1 MHSFAL
7 HMSTRLLFGPE
18 KDGDFFS
25 SIANHGNHVLVV
37 IGGGSVE
44 RTGLVDQVVKGLD
57 GVGVQHTIFKGIEPN
72 PVDSTIDRA
81 ASEGKA
87 AGVDSVL
94 ALGGGSVMDAS
105 KAIAALIHEDEPH
118 VWPFVTGQPRR
129 GTMKGALPVFTI
141 PTTAATASE
150 LTPHAV
156 ISKPEEQG
164 KCAISYPFLR
174 PLISWLNPTFHTSLP
189 AHVTADGGADILSH
203 VFENYILGDD
213 ASPFA
218 DRYSEGVMDTVID
231 VLPRLLDDLSNVAYR
246 GQLQWVSA
254 MALNSIQV
262 AGRQPSPFP
271 LHAIEHSMSGYH
283 PPLAH
288 GRGLAT
294 LFPAY
299 FRMLLDRGEHV
310 DRLAQFGRRVF
321 WVTPQ
326 DDHAAALAAIE
337 AFEEWMRG
345 VDLYQSMEDIGIPE
359 EGFDSIASYAVN
371 VYGNGKTI
379 PVSGPWTKEE
389 VIELFNRANEQ
400 KRSNA

>member
-7 HMSTRLLFGPE
+7 HMSTKLLFGPE
-18 KDGDFFS
+18 KGTDFYHS
-25 SIANHGNHVLVV
+25 MASEGAHALVV

-44 RTGLVDQVVKGLD
+44 RIGLLAKVLKGLD
-57 GVGVQHTIFKGIEPN
+57 DAGIKHTVFKGIEPN
-72 PVDSTIDRA
+72 PVDNTIDRA
-81 ASEGKA
+81 AAEGVK
-87 AGVDSVL
+87 AGVDCVL
-94 ALGGGSVMDAS
+94 AVGGGSVMDAS
-105 KAIAALIHEDEPH
+105 KAIAALIHEKEPH

-164 KCAISYPFLR
+164 KCAISYPFLQ
-174 PLISWLNPTFHTSLP
+174 PTASWLNPEFHTSLP

-231 VLPRLLDDLSNVAYR
+231 VLPRLLKNLSNVDLR

-262 AGRQPSPFP
+262 AGRKPTPFP

-283 PPLAH
+283 PALAH

-299 FRMLLDRGEHV
+299 FRMLLDREEHIE
-310 DRLAQFGRRVF
+310 RLAQFGRRVF
-321 WVTPQ
+321 WVTPHE
-326 DDHAAALAAIE
+326 DRAAALAGIE
-337 AFEEWMRG
+337 ALEEWMRS
-345 VDLYQSMEDIGIPE
+345 VDLYQSMEDIGIPTE
-359 EGFDSIASYAVN
+359 AFDSIAQYAVD
-371 VYGNGKTI
+371 VYGNGETL
-379 PVSGPWTKEE
+379 PVSGQWTKDE

-400 KRSNA
+400 SKA

>member
-7 HMSTRLLFGPE
+7 HMSTKLLFGPE
-18 KDGDFFS
+18 KGTDFYQS
-25 SIANHGNHVLVV
+25 MASEGAHTLVV

-44 RTGLVDQVVKGLD
+44 RIGLLEKVLKGLD
-57 GVGVQHTIFKGIEPN
+57 GAGIKHTVFKGIEPN

-81 ASEGKA
+81 AAEGA
-87 AGVDSVL
+87 EAGVDRVL
-94 ALGGGSVMDAS
+94 AVGGGSVMDAS
-105 KAIAALIHEDEPH
+105 KAIAALIHEKEPH

-164 KCAISYPFLR
+164 KCAISYPFLQ
-174 PLISWLNPTFHTSLP
+174 PTASWLNPEFHTSLP

-203 VFENYILGDD
+203 VFENYILGDN

-231 VLPRLLDDLSNVAYR
+231 VLPRLLKDLSNVDLR

-262 AGRQPSPFP
+262 AGRKPTPFP

-283 PPLAH
+283 PALAH

-299 FRMLLDRGEHV
+299 FRMLLDREEHIE
-310 DRLAQFGRRVF
+310 RLAQFGRRVF

-326 DDHAAALAAIE
+326 EDRAAALAGIE
-337 AFEEWMRG
+337 ALEEWMRS
-345 VDLYQSMEDIGIPE
+345 VDLYQSMEDIGIPTE
-359 EGFDSIASYAVN
+359 AFDSIAQYAVD
-371 VYGNGKTI
+371 VYGNGETV
-379 PVSGPWTKEE
+379 PVSGPWTKDE

-400 KRSNA
+400 SKA